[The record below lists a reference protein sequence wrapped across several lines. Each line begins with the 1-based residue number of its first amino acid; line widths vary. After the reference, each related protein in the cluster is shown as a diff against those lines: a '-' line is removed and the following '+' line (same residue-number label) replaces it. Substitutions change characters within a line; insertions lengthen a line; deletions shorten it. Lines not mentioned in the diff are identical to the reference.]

1 MPWDRPSCIDIN
13 TARVAFSAPGE
24 DGKVFRLN
32 QTALPCLFFPS
43 TSLQLSSTAKPL
55 LSDLSLLLTSS
66 QKDAE
71 PSVCIEERVV
81 PVAESFCSAQSNSV
95 LLVHDRAVGLM

>member
-32 QTALPCLFFPS
+32 QTAL
-43 TSLQLSSTAKPL
+43 
-55 LSDLSLLLTSS
+55 LLTSS
-66 QKDAE
+66 RKDAE